1 MRLDDI
7 TKGKNNRGETVYYF
21 NYYCPEKLNIRQFK
35 TINKT
40 KAISK
45 RNHLRKAQRYAPG
58 SPEAGIM
65 PFGVVLENMNKIER
79 MTS

>member
-21 NYYCPEKLNIRQFK
+21 NLYCPEKLKIRQFK

-40 KAISK
+40 KALSK
-45 RNHLRKAQRYAPG
+45 RNHLRKAQRYAP
-58 SPEAGIM
+58 
-65 PFGVVLENMNKIER
+65 
-79 MTS
+79 